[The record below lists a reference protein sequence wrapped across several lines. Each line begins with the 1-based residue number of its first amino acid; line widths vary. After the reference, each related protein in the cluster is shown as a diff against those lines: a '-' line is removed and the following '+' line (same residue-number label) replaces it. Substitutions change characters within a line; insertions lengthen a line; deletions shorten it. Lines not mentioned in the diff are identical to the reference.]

1 SGGDQE
7 RAAERRRGRQS
18 RGGDKAARRLARV
31 KPNQATASVDSVLS
45 WLKKHS
51 TKGTREGMAR
61 YGVPCDNASGVSV
74 ADIRLLAKQIGR
86 NHELALALWETG
98 SYEARMLT
106 PFIDEPARV
115 TPAQMDGW
123 CRDFD
128 SWAICDALCFHLFDK
143 TPHAWKK
150 ISKSSDAKPEF
161 VKRASFALLA
171 SVALHDK
178 AAPDKPFFDSLVLIE
193 QAASDDRNFVKKA
206 VSWALRG
213 IGKRNGRLHA
223 AAVKLAGRLA
233 KSNDPAARWTGKDAL
248 RDFTTPATLKRLEM
262 DRALRRS
269 KGENLATV
277 QTAVAQ
283 RSARST

>member
-1 SGGDQE
+1 M
-7 RAAERRRGRQS
+7 
-18 RGGDKAARRLARV
+18 
-31 KPNQATASVDSVLS
+31 KPNQAPTVDSVLT

-51 TKGTREGMAR
+51 SAATREDMAR
-61 YGVPCDNASGVSV
+61 YGIPSDNASGVSV
-74 ADIRLLAKQIGR
+74 ADLRLLAKQIGR
-86 NHELALALWETG
+86 NHKLALALWETG

-115 TPAQMDGW
+115 TPAQMDRW

-150 ISKSSDAKPEF
+150 ITKWSDARAEF
-161 VKRASFALLA
+161 VKRAAFALLA

-178 AAPDKPFFDSLVLIE
+178 TAPDKLFLDSLNLIE
-193 QAASDDRNFVKKA
+193 SAATDDRNFVKKA
-206 VSWALRG
+206 VSWALRA
-213 IGKRNGRLHA
+213 IGKRNARLHA
-223 AAVKLAGRLA
+223 AAVRLADQLA

-248 RDFTTPATLKRLEM
+248 RDLATPATFKRLEVIA
-262 DRALRRS
+262 R
-269 KGENLATV
+269 
-277 QTAVAQ
+277 